1 MEENK
6 VFYKADYITKET
18 DNSGELID
26 SYYFYATDNDEA
38 YKESKEYEKQGI
50 DYSDVGHK
58 EIELTQIAI
67 VDEETETLEEK
78 EIIFY

>member
-6 VFYKADYITKET
+6 VFYKADYITKEAGE
-18 DNSGELID
+18 SGELID

-38 YKESKEYEKQGI
+38 YKEAKEYEKQGI

-58 EIELTQIAI
+58 EIELVQIAI

-78 EIIFY
+78 EIIYY